1 MKPFRERN
9 PVIIG
14 LLGIAL
20 IAAMMLGAFRADRLP
35 IIGSGDTYHAYFAEI
50 GALKKGNEVRVAGVS
65 VGKVQGIEL
74 AGNKVRVTFKIDKG
88 TEFGTETGADI
99 RVRTLL
105 GAEFLALTPKGPGQM
120 PKGSTIPL
128 SRTVA
133 PYDVVQAFSEL
144 SRTTDQID
152 IPQLSEALKTLGD
165 ISAQTPE
172 EFRGAIK
179 GVSDLSANLA
189 ARDDQINTLLIN
201 LKKVSG
207 VLNSR
212 NDQLVTLFKDA
223 DTLFTAISARRD
235 SIHRLLVSTQTISAQ
250 LRGLV
255 KDTRSDLL
263 PALNQLD
270 TVTTMLRKN
279 EASLDEALRTY
290 PAFTRV
296 FSNAL
301 GTGPWFD
308 TYLGGLTALQG
319 IPQTIVDSLPK
330 SLIDALTGVVT
341 GGGTP

>member
-14 LLGIAL
+14 LIGLAA

-35 IIGSGDTYHAYFAEI
+35 IIGSGDVYHADFAEI
-50 GALKKGNEVRVAGVS
+50 GALKSGNEVRIAGVS
-65 VGKVQGIEL
+65 VGKVQKIEL
-74 AGNKVRVTFKIDKG
+74 DGAKVRVTFKIDKG
-88 TEFGTETGADI
+88 TDFGTETGADI

-105 GAEFLALTPKGPGQM
+105 GAEFLALTPKGSGQLD
-120 PKGSTIPL
+120 KGSTIPL
-128 SRTVA
+128 ERTVA

-152 IPQLSEALKTLGD
+152 IPQLSQALDTLGE
-165 ISAQTPE
+165 ISTQTPE

-179 GVSDLSANLA
+179 GVSDLSRNLA
-189 ARDDQINTLLIN
+189 ARDDQINTLLVN

-212 NDQLVTLFKDA
+212 NDQLVTLFKDS
-223 DTLFTAISARRD
+223 DTLFQAISARRD

-263 PALNQLD
+263 PALTQLD

-279 EASLDEALRTY
+279 EASLDEALRIY

-308 TYLGGLTALQG
+308 TYLGGLTSLGG
-319 IPQTIVDSLPK
+319 ITESL
-330 SLIDALTGVVT
+330 SDQLRGVLK
-341 GGGTP
+341 P

>member
-14 LLGIAL
+14 LLGIVL
-20 IAAMMLGAFRADRLP
+20 IAAMMLGAFKADRLP
-35 IIGSGDTYHAYFAEI
+35 IIGSGDIYHANFAEV
-50 GALKKGNEVRVAGVS
+50 GGLKTGNEVRVAGVS
-65 VGKVQGIEL
+65 VGKVQKIEL
-74 AGNKVRVTFKIDKG
+74 DGPKVRVTFKIDKN
-88 TEFGTETGADI
+88 TDFGTETGADI

-105 GAEFLALTPKGPGQM
+105 GAEYLALTPKGPGQL
-120 PKGSTIPL
+120 PKGATIPL
-128 SRTVA
+128 ERTIA
-133 PYDVVQAFSEL
+133 PYDVVQAFSDL
-144 SRTTDQID
+144 STTTDQID
-152 IPQLSEALKTLGD
+152 IPQLSQALDTLGE
-165 ISAQTPE
+165 ISSQTPE

-179 GVSDLSANLA
+179 GVSDLSRNLA
-189 ARDDQINTLLIN
+189 ARDDQINTLLVS

-212 NDQLVTLFKDA
+212 NDELVTLFKDA
-223 DTLFTAISARRD
+223 DTLFRAISARRD

-263 PALNQLD
+263 PALEQLD

-279 EASLDEALRTY
+279 EASLDEALRIY

-308 TYLGGLTALQG
+308 TYLGGLTTAGGL
-319 IPQTIVDSLPK
+319 IPTIT
-330 SLIDALTGVVT
+330 DALKDGLKKGATKR
-341 GGGTP
+341 

>member
-14 LLGIAL
+14 LIGLAL

-35 IIGSGDTYHAYFAEI
+35 IIGSGDVYHADFAEI
-50 GALKKGNEVRVAGVS
+50 GGLKSGNEVRIAGVS

-88 TEFGTETGADI
+88 TDFGTETGADI

-105 GAEFLALTPKGPGQM
+105 GAEFLALTPKGSGQL
-120 PKGSTIPL
+120 PEGSTIPL
-128 SRTVA
+128 ERTIA
-133 PYDVVQAFSEL
+133 PYDVVQAFSDL

-152 IPQLSEALKTLGD
+152 IPQLSQALDTLSE
-165 ISAQTPE
+165 ISTQTPE

-179 GVSDLSANLA
+179 GVSDLSRNLA
-189 ARDDQINTLLIN
+189 ARDEQINTLLVN

-212 NDQLVTLFKDA
+212 NDELVTLFKDS
-223 DTLFTAISARRD
+223 DTLFEAISARRD
-235 SIHRLLVSTQTISAQ
+235 SIHRLLVSTQTISTQ

-263 PALNQLD
+263 PALEQLD

-279 EASLDEALRTY
+279 EASLDEALRIY

-296 FSNAL
+296 FTNAL

-308 TYLGGLTALQG
+308 TYLGGLTSLSG
-319 IPQTIVDSLPK
+319 IGEQLS
-330 SLIDALTGVVT
+330 DALTGK
-341 GGGTP
+341 TP